1 MTGFIRPAVRPLA
14 AAFVLIAIYAL
25 PTPPALAQEE
35 NSGGLT
41 RRSDAQK
48 TEDAA
53 IDKAYRAA
61 TRGDKAIPVTKVDPW
76 RVVRPGDE
84 EKKAKR

>member
-14 AAFVLIAIYAL
+14 GAFALIAIYAL
-25 PTPPALAQEE
+25 PTLPALAQES
-35 NSGGLT
+35 NGGLT

-53 IDKAYRAA
+53 IDRAYRAA
-61 TRGDKAIPVTKVDPW
+61 TRGDKAIPATKVDPW

>member
-14 AAFVLIAIYAL
+14 AAFALIAIYAL
-25 PTPPALAQEE
+25 PTPPALAQEN
-35 NSGGLT
+35 NSALT

-48 TEDAA
+48 EEDAA
-53 IDKAYRAA
+53 IDRAYRAA
-61 TRGDKAIPVTKVDPW
+61 TRGDKAIPTTKVDPW

>member
-1 MTGFIRPAVRPLA
+1 MTGFIRPAVRALA
-14 AAFVLIAIYAL
+14 AAFALFAIYAL
-25 PTPPALAQEE
+25 PTPPAVAQES
-35 NSGGLT
+35 NGGLT

-53 IDKAYRAA
+53 IDRAYRAA
-61 TRGDKAIPVTKVDPW
+61 TRGDKAIPATKVDPW

-84 EKKAKR
+84 EKRAKR

>member
-1 MTGFIRPAVRPLA
+1 MTGFIRPAVRPLT
-14 AAFVLIAIYAL
+14 AAFALIAIYAL
-25 PTPPALAQEE
+25 ATPPAVAQEN
-35 NSGGLT
+35 NSGLT

-53 IDKAYRAA
+53 IDRAYRAA
-61 TRGDKAIPVTKVDPW
+61 TRGDKAIPATKVDPW

-84 EKKAKR
+84 EKRAKR